1 MAETNGAVVPL
12 PLADWRA
19 RVAPDL
25 PDETFVVL
33 VGDATRPSVLA
44 AAARASHAGNTFP
57 VFRTDGLLV
66 LPTLLWGRG
75 TARAVQCESTDPV
88 SMALIEGARV
98 ARFPN
103 LAGWS
108 ARDSARRATAEHRAW
123 LAAWPGQDPSRI
135 TPLHA
140 LGMLFTAARG
150 ALFLESLETGSPELP
165 LTAAAVARRL
175 EQSGSRAGSVAQEAF
190 ESFRAGRQ
198 GGPPLPK
205 GLISAFEQVVRDL
218 PGFSDASLTS

>member
-1 MAETNGAVVPL
+1 
-12 PLADWRA
+12 
-19 RVAPDL
+19 
-25 PDETFVVL
+25 
-33 VGDATRPSVLA
+33 
-44 AAARASHAGNTFP
+44 
-57 VFRTDGLLV
+57 
-66 LPTLLWGRG
+66 
-75 TARAVQCESTDPV
+75 
-88 SMALIEGARV
+88 MALIEGARV

-123 LAAWPGQDPSRI
+123 LAAWPEQDPSRI

-198 GGPPLPK
+198 GGPPLPE